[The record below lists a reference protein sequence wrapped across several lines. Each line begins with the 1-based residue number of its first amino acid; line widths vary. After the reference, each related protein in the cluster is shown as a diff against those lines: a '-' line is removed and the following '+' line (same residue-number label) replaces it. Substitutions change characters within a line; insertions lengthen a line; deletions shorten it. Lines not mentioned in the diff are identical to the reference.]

1 MSNMK
6 HETIHIEGIGLI
18 DAETGALIEAGGA
31 IPPNVVAE
39 SYLAESDV
47 EWALDKLFRLDGEI
61 VAVEA
66 RLKAELAA
74 ITDNWKPRA
83 NRLRRARTALL
94 RWLYPFLQNYAE
106 RVLAARNTKAD
117 GTQRANP
124 ERTLKYPKG
133 SLAFRRRAETG
144 VYVPDGAQ
152 AKEEALRWLC
162 QTYTNTVVLALSI
175 ALDELTDAQRE
186 EIRAVVAG
194 EKTWQAA
201 GWTGPCPL
209 RVELPGDTFTVRTG
223 VDTQQRG
230 TP

>member
-18 DAETGALIEAGGA
+18 DAVTGALIAVDGA
-31 IPPNVVAE
+31 IPPNVAAE

-83 NRLRRARTALL
+83 NRLRRARTDFL
-94 RWLYPFLQNYAE
+94 RWLYPFLQNYAD

-117 GTQRANP
+117 GTPRANP
-124 ERTLKYPKG
+124 ERTLKFPKG

-152 AKEEALRWLC
+152 AKEDALEWLC
-162 QTYTNTVVLALSI
+162 QSYPNAVELTPSM
-175 ALDELTDAQRE
+175 ALDNLTDAQRE
-186 EIRAVVAG
+186 TIRAVAAG
-194 EKTWQAA
+194 ELTWQEA
-201 GWTGPCPL
+201 GWSGPCPL

-223 VDTQQRG
+223 VDAQQRG